1 MTNVLRAKL
10 LMLGDSCVGKTAII
24 QQFINSGAAFPKN
37 YSMTLGADVQTKT
50 INIPDTSDVV
60 ELTMIDCSGKTINN
74 DILTKLAQGTSLV
87 VAVIDVTREDSVSE
101 AKSWIGSLLEGKTV
115 PGVILANKTDLT
127 ERRTVPAKLGLDL
140 ASSLKMQYFE
150 CSAKDNVGVE
160 EVFFYLANEFHKL
173 HAEQAS
179 NIASIA

>member
-1 MTNVLRAKL
+1 MIIPAEQYNNCHQLSTTIFIIMTNVLRAKL

-87 VAVIDVTREDSVSE
+87 VAGET
-101 AKSWIGSLLEGKTV
+101 
-115 PGVILANKTDLT
+115 
-127 ERRTVPAKLGLDL
+127 
-140 ASSLKMQYFE
+140 
-150 CSAKDNVGVE
+150 
-160 EVFFYLANEFHKL
+160 FHFPL
-173 HAEQAS
+173 PS
-179 NIASIA
+179 

>member
-1 MTNVLRAKL
+1 MIFSLNWLREPVLLLQVKL
-10 LMLGDSCVGKTAII
+10 STFLYHL
-24 QQFINSGAAFPKN
+24 
-37 YSMTLGADVQTKT
+37 
-50 INIPDTSDVV
+50 NIFF
-60 ELTMIDCSGKTINN
+60 L
-74 DILTKLAQGTSLV
+74 
-87 VAVIDVTREDSVSE
+87 VIDVTREDSVSE

>member
-1 MTNVLRAKL
+1 MGSTTIFIIMTNVLRAKL

-37 YSMTLGADVQTKT
+37 YSMTLGADVQT
-50 INIPDTSDVV
+50 
-60 ELTMIDCSGKTINN
+60 KTINN